1 MLFAGLGWL
10 QPRYFAARSWM
21 ALIRLDLCTQRS
33 ALLPYPAGAQGGA
46 IAMLTTKSLSLIN
59 STISYCKAQN
69 GGGVFVQNTTLAY
82 YLNNTVNYN
91 TADNNGGGFFGE
103 FTPAIY
109 ARNDFY
115 GNQVGLA
122 AQRQRAVLLS
132 GTAGAQCLP
141 TRCDQQSFKADWVE
155 APVDSRR
162 HAGSAGWWLLCTC
175 LPDSG
180 CAQHTPGL
188 FC

>member
-1 MLFAGLGWL
+1 
-10 QPRYFAARSWM
+10 
-21 ALIRLDLCTQRS
+21 
-33 ALLPYPAGAQGGA
+33 
-46 IAMLTTKSLSLIN
+46 MLTTKSLSLIN

-109 ARNDFY
+109 ARNDYY

-122 AQRQRAVLLS
+122 APRQRVALLS
-132 GTAGAQCLP
+132 GPAGAQCLP
-141 TRCDQQSFKADWVE
+141 ARCDQQSSESHRVE
-155 APVDSRR
+155 APVDLR
-162 HAGSAGWWLLCTC
+162 
-175 LPDSG
+175 
-180 CAQHTPGL
+180 
-188 FC
+188 